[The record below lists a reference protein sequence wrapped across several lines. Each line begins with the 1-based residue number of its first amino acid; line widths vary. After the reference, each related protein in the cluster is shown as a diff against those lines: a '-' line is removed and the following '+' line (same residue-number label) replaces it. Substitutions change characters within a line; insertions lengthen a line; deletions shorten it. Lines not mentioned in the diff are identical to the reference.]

1 MAERVVALGFFDGV
15 HIGHGEL
22 LRQVVKKSREL
33 SMIPSVLTYSAHPS
47 EILAKEAVK
56 LINTTEERCGIIREL
71 YGIEDI
77 TVKEFTKEYA
87 SLSCECFVDEVLVGE
102 LSAGH
107 VVAGFDFRFGKG
119 GKGDS
124 DTLRLLCESR
134 GIGCDIVDK
143 VEVDGDV
150 VSSTGIR
157 ELIRSGDVESAAR
170 LLGHYH
176 CIVSEVKHGASLGKK
191 IGFPTINQEL
201 SEKLCLPK
209 FGVYAACV
217 EIDGKRYPGV
227 TNIGIRPTVA
237 EGAAPRAET
246 HIIGFGEDVYGKTVK
261 TELVKFLR
269 EEVKFSSLEELKA
282 QISRDKELAKNEI
295 AQNYRIILQKI
306 H

>member
-33 SMIPSVLTYSAHPS
+33 SLIPSVLTYSAHPS

-124 DTLRLLCESR
+124 DTLRSLCESR

-176 CIVSEVKHGASLGKK
+176 CIVSAVKHGASLGKK

-217 EIDGKRYPGV
+217 EIDGKSYSGV

-237 EGAAPRAET
+237 QGEAPRAET

-282 QISRDKELAKNEI
+282 QISRDRESAKNEI